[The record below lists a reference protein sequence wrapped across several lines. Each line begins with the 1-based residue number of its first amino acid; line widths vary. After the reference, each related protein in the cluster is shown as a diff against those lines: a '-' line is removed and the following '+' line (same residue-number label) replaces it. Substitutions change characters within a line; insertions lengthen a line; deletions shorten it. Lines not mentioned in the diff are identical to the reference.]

1 MISLVSIS
9 EKLKYQESLCSY
21 RGWFALTSL
30 ETSKTDYDEAQILRL
45 YCFLQVILK
54 PALGSFCTLDPLG
67 YDYKQMDVM
76 FMTLGSM
83 IGQLRKGSAGEHQLR
98 LLFALLRTCAG
109 RSIFN
114 TMKCLAAYHGIAS
127 L

>member
-1 MISLVSIS
+1 MPSLTFS
-9 EKLKYQESLCSY
+9 EKVMKTFRMSSAAVLIN
-21 RGWFALTSL
+21 ALRV
-30 ETSKTDYDEAQILRL
+30 D
-45 YCFLQVILK
+45 FQVILK

-83 IGQLRKGSAGEHQLR
+83 IGQLRRENVGEHQLK

-109 RSIFN
+109 MYR
-114 TMKCLAAYHGIAS
+114 
-127 L
+127 